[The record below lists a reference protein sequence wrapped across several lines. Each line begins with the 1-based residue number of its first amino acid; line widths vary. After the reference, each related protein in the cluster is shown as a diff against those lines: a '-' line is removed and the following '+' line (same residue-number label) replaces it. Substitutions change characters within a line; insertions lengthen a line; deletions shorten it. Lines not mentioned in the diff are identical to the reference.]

1 MKKMVVGLHRKAYI
15 KVDLDVIRQNIKY
28 ELTRMEKN
36 QELFAVV
43 KANAYGHGLV
53 PVAKAAKQ
61 AGATGFCVAV
71 IDEGVALREAGLTET
86 ILVLGVTPSEDAPYL
101 AEYELSTAVGDLE
114 YLQQVYPLLKQSGQ
128 KLRVHLALDTGMG
141 RIGFRDQASLLEA
154 LNFLQEHT
162 KQFEFEGIFTHFST
176 ADAKDK
182 TYYEQQ
188 LARFEELMEVV
199 EKRPRYVHVANSAA
213 AVWHKDCGGNVVRFG
228 ITMYG
233 LNPSGTELVLPNE
246 FQPALSFESELV
258 AVKRLAPGDGVG
270 YGKTYTAKEH
280 EWLGTVPVG
289 YADGWLR
296 RMQGYHVLVGGELC
310 EIVGR
315 VCMDQFMVKL
325 PHEFPLKTK
334 VTLLSSEKDA
344 PQSLQNAATYA
355 DTITYEILCGL
366 SERVPRY
373 YQN

>member
-1 MKKMVVGLHRKAYI
+1 MKKMVVGLHRNAYI
-15 KVDLDVIRQNIKY
+15 NVDLDVIRQNIKY
-28 ELTRMEKN
+28 ELTQMQPN

-43 KANAYGHGLV
+43 KANAYGHGLL
-53 PVAKAAKQ
+53 PVAKAAKE

-86 ILVLGVTPSEDAPYL
+86 ILILGVTPSKYAPYL
-101 AEYELSTAVGDLE
+101 AEQDLSTAVGDLE
-114 YLQQVYPLLKQSGQ
+114 YLHQAYPLLKQSGQ

-141 RIGFRDQASLLEA
+141 RIGLRDQATLTQALE
-154 LNFLQEHT
+154 FLGAHAD
-162 KQFEFEGIFTHFST
+162 QFEFEGIFTHFST
-176 ADAKDK
+176 ADSKETDH
-182 TYYEQQ
+182 YEYQVQ
-188 LARFEELMEVV
+188 RFQELMSVV
-199 EKRPRYVHVANSAA
+199 KERPRYVHVANSAA

-233 LNPSGTELVLPNE
+233 LNPSGTSLPLPAD
-246 FQPALSFESELV
+246 FRPALSFESELV
-258 AVKRLAPGDGVG
+258 AVKQLAPGDGVG

-296 RMQGYHVLVGGELC
+296 RMQGYHVLVGGEIC

-325 PHEFPLKTK
+325 PHEFPLNTK
-334 VTLLSSEKDA
+334 VTLLSNEKDS
-344 PQSLQNAATYA
+344 PQSIQNAATYA
-355 DTITYEILCGL
+355 ETITYEVLCNL
-366 SERVPRY
+366 TERLPRY